1 MNKKLARITKAGL
14 EIKERGILNFWI
26 HVNYEDGFSQ
36 GVGGL
41 ALDEY
46 NKATKQRQ
54 GTAYGCEIIRRILI
68 ALGVNNLHEAEGV
81 ILYVIG
87 EGDGLH
93 FKPKGIARLDLDG
106 GKSVIF
112 DEVASQFVDKG
123 ES

>member
-14 EIKERGILNFWI
+14 EIKQRGILNFWI

-46 NKATKQRQ
+46 NKNTKQRQ

-87 EGDGLH
+87 EGDGLN

-112 DEVASQFVDKG
+112 DEVASQFVDNG